1 MCYMIPVVLMIPIVS
16 NPPGERSLM
25 TILNSISTLTAKW
38 FNLGLALGLS
48 YGTLKEIESNFPRD
62 ALRCQ
67 TEMVMTWL
75 QNSLQPSW
83 RELASALNSSS
94 VGRIDVATMIA
105 KEHPSQ

>member
-1 MCYMIPVVLMIPIVS
+1 MIPIVLMIPFVS
-16 NPPGERSLM
+16 KPPGERSLV

-48 YGTLKEIESNFPRD
+48 YGTLRKIESNFPRD
-62 ALRCQ
+62 AVRCQ

-83 RELASALNSSS
+83 RRLASALNSPS
-94 VGRIDVATMIA
+94 VGRIDIATMIA
-105 KEHPSQ
+105 TEHPSQ